1 MNTKV
6 FEEMLQNEKL
16 LDKLTEDLNTEIKN
30 DKSNLQAKHQLAK
43 VFTKKNEFSKAVN
56 LYIEILKI
64 NPEDEL
70 AQTQKDFIMTILSQ
84 GRLDIY
90 ACTNTHIDP
99 WQ

>member
-1 MNTKV
+1 MDTKV
-6 FEEMLQNEKL
+6 FEEMLQDEKL
-16 LDKLTEDLNTEIKN
+16 LNKLTEELNNEILKDN
-30 DKSNLQAKHQLAK
+30 NNSQAKHQLAK

-56 LYIEILKI
+56 LYIEILKL
-64 NPEDEL
+64 NPDDEL

>member
-1 MNTKV
+1 MDTTL
-6 FEEMLQNEKL
+6 FEKMLQEEGKL
-16 LDKLTEDLNTEIKN
+16 LNLIERLNNEIAN
-30 DKSNLQAKHQLAK
+30 NNGALLPKHQLAQVYIK
-43 VFTKKNEFSKAVN
+43 LNEFAKAVN
-56 LYIEILKI
+56 LYIEILMI

-70 AQTQKDFIMTILSQ
+70 AITQKDFVMTILSH